1 VKILKERRE
10 RDLFL
15 NSAVSSTKRTPCR
28 ERERAR
34 ESERERKRKI
44 QKRDIK
50 KSSFQKKK
58 REVFST
64 RTGLFCLRAR
74 TRELISHKHAT
85 QTLVYARNH

>member
-50 KSSFQKKK
+50 KSSFQKKNAK
-58 REVFST
+58 FSPHA
-64 RTGLFCLRAR
+64 RVSFVCARAR
-74 TRELISHKHAT
+74 ES
-85 QTLVYARNH
+85 